1 MQLSQIGESRV
12 RGYLFVLERSL
23 RSFLSTA
30 QVDDAVREIESHIRD
45 RVAESDATPDERT
58 ALERILTHL
67 GSPLTVARAYS
78 AEMSAEEAVATGR
91 IAAVTRSLFYLAA
104 AGVREF
110 FTVILLLIGYT
121 VGLGLVIL
129 APLKIVAPANVG
141 LIVVRGIPVAIG
153 AVFPVP
159 EDAVIMGG
167 YWIVPVTLLAGAAAL
182 IFTHRAARS
191 VVGRWLA
198 RLRADKLRPAMES
211 GTGIATP

>member
-45 RVAESDATPDERT
+45 RVAESAAVPDERT
-58 ALERILTHL
+58 ALEGILTHL

-167 YWIVPVTLLAGAAAL
+167 YWIVPATLLAGAAAL
-182 IFTHRAARS
+182 IFTHRAARNT
-191 VVGRWLA
+191 VGRWLA
-198 RLRADKLRPAMES
+198 RLRADKLRPS
-211 GTGIATP
+211 V